1 MPRTPALTA
10 LGRLRPTGP
19 KPFGRG
25 AFLRGS
31 ASVAAV
37 LAAGVPRGAFAAS
50 SPTVAIVGAGIAG
63 LVAARVLLD
72 HGITPT
78 VYEASARIG
87 GRMHSETHLWGAGVA
102 SEYCG
107 ELIDTAH
114 VTMRALARRFGLALD
129 DVNAAELPDAEPI
142 SYFGGRYLPYA
153 ELQRA
158 FDPVYRTLQRQL
170 AAIGP
175 RTTYARHTAAGTLFD
190 RMTIYEWIARYVPG
204 GHASPLGHF
213 IDVAYLDEYGRD
225 TRAQSALNLIY
236 WLGIQPDPSD
246 FSSVGPSDN
255 RFHIRGGNQRLPV
268 AIAATLPPERLVRGA
283 RLTALRALADGRVGL
298 TFDGVHGEQIADHAI
313 VTIPFT
319 VLRGVDTTRAG
330 FSPRKH
336 AAIERLGYGANA
348 KLVVQFH
355 RRVWVGRGPWPGIGD
370 GDTSSDL
377 PYQSTWET
385 TRAQPAP
392 FGLLTNYVGESE
404 RLFAPPAPYTT
415 TRATPLVDRYAR
427 AFAAELDR
435 LVPHA
440 SANYT
445 GVAKL
450 SVPSLDP
457 LIGGAYSCWL
467 PGQYTTIGGYEGVRQ
482 GNIHFAG
489 EHTSG
494 RFQGFMEGGA
504 ATGALAARAVLGG

>member
-1 MPRTPALTA
+1 MARTPALTA
-10 LGRLRPTGP
+10 LR
-19 KPFGRG
+19 RG
-25 AFLRGS
+25 AFLRGG
-31 ASVAAV
+31 ASLAAT
-37 LAAGVPRGAFAAS
+37 LAAGAPRGAFAAS
-50 SPTVAIVGAGIAG
+50 NPTVAIVGAGIAG
-63 LVAARVLLD
+63 MVAARILCD

-114 VTMRALARRFGLALD
+114 VTMRALAKRFGLTLD
-129 DVNAAELPDAEPI
+129 DVNAAELPNADPI
-142 SYFGGRYLPYA
+142 SYFGGRYVPYA

-158 FDPVYRTLQRQL
+158 FAPVYHTLQQQL
-170 AAIGP
+170 AAIGS
-175 RTTYARHTAAGTLFD
+175 RTTYDRHTAAGVYFD
-190 RMTIYEWIARYVPG
+190 RMTIYDWIARFVPG
-204 GHASPLGHF
+204 GHGSPLGQF

-236 WLGIQPDPSD
+236 WLGVQPDPSD

-255 RFHIRGGNQRLPV
+255 RFHIRGGNARLPM
-268 AIAATLPPERLVRGA
+268 AIAASLPAGRLVQNA

-298 TFDGVHGEQIADHAI
+298 TFDGVSGEQIVDHAI

-319 VLRGVDTTRAG
+319 VLRGVNTKRAG
-330 FSPRKH
+330 FTPRKQ

-348 KLVVQFH
+348 KLVVQFA
-355 RRVWVGRGPWPGIGD
+355 RRVWVGRGAWPGIGD

-404 RLFAPPAPYTT
+404 RLFAPPAPYTS
-415 TRATPLVDRYAR
+415 TRATPLVNRYAL
-427 AFAAELDR
+427 AFAKQLDR

-467 PGQYTTIGGYEGVRQ
+467 PGQYTTIGGYEGARQ

-489 EHTSG
+489 EHTSP

-504 ATGALAARAVLGG
+504 ETGALAAREVLGG

>member
-1 MPRTPALTA
+1 MPRTPALRA
-10 LGRLRPTGP
+10 LGRLA
-19 KPFGRG
+19 RG
-25 AFLRGS
+25 TFLRGG
-31 ASVAAV
+31 ASVAAAFV
-37 LAAGVPRGAFAAS
+37 TGAPRAAVAAA
-50 SPTVAIVGAGIAG
+50 PPAVAIVGAGIAG

-72 HGITPT
+72 HGVTPT
-78 VYEASARIG
+78 VYDASTRIG

-114 VTMRALARRFGLALD
+114 VTMRALVKRFGLVLD
-129 DVNAAELPDAEPI
+129 DVNAAELPNAEPL
-142 SYFGGRYLPYA
+142 SFFGGRYVPYG

-158 FDPVYRTLQRQL
+158 FAPVYRTLQRQL
-170 AAIGP
+170 AAIGS
-175 RTTYARHTAAGTLFD
+175 RTTYARHTAAGVLFD

-204 GHASPLGHF
+204 GHRSPLGAF

-225 TRAQSALNLIY
+225 TRSQSALNLIY
-236 WLGIQPDPSD
+236 WLGVQPDPND

-255 RFHIRGGNQRLPV
+255 RFHIRGGNQRLPL
-268 AIAATLPPERLVRGA
+268 AIAATLPPGRLVRGA
-283 RLTALRALADGRVGL
+283 RLVALRALADGRVGL
-298 TFDGVHGEQIADHAI
+298 TFDGLGGERIADHAI
-313 VTIPFT
+313 VAIPFS

-336 AAIERLGYGANA
+336 AAIDRLGYGANA
-348 KLVVQFH
+348 KLVVQFRH
-355 RRVWVGRGPWPGIGD
+355 RVWIGRGAWPGIGD

-427 AFAAELDR
+427 DFARQLDR

-440 SANYT
+440 SATYSGT
-445 GVAKL
+445 AKL

-467 PGQYTTIGGYEGVRQ
+467 PGQYTTIGGYERTAQ

-489 EHTSG
+489 EHTSV

-504 ATGALAARAVLGG
+504 ETGALAAREILAG